1 MAEENDTLKE
11 RVAQLE
17 QQLKE
22 TQMREVRRED
32 TESLQKQLQI
42 KTKEV
47 EVYQKEA
54 ANQRLQNSKLRE
66 KMKELVARKSAST
79 PVIDQDVHNKN

>member
-11 RVAQLE
+11 RVGQLE

-32 TESLQKQLQI
+32 TESL
-42 KTKEV
+42 
-47 EVYQKEA
+47 
-54 ANQRLQNSKLRE
+54 
-66 KMKELVARKSAST
+66 
-79 PVIDQDVHNKN
+79 

>member
-11 RVAQLE
+11 RVAHLE

-32 TESLQKQLQI
+32 TESL
-42 KTKEV
+42 
-47 EVYQKEA
+47 
-54 ANQRLQNSKLRE
+54 
-66 KMKELVARKSAST
+66 
-79 PVIDQDVHNKN
+79 

>member
-66 KMKELVARKSAST
+66 KMKELVARKSTST
-79 PVIDQDVHNKN
+79 PVIDQDIHNKN

>member
-54 ANQRLQNSKLRE
+54 AN
-66 KMKELVARKSAST
+66 
-79 PVIDQDVHNKN
+79 